1 MKYMLYSFVFG
12 LLLGGGVIYF
22 FLNKSVPTQASMII
36 SSSNP
41 EANISEQSLQ
51 VKSKRKTVIAKASF
65 KTDQKGTFTNDITL
79 NRQELQYKHSFL
91 FQGGY
96 LMTSKTPLLDIA
108 YSYDKLIISAKLGY
122 SFRLKELDY
131 GIGIGGRFSW

>member
-22 FLNKSVPTQASMII
+22 FLNKSVPIQASMII

-41 EANISEQSLQ
+41 EANISNQTLDLT
-51 VKSKRKTVIAKASF
+51 KKYTTIIATAVF
-65 KTDQKGTFTNDITL
+65 ETDQKGTFTSEIVL
-79 NRQELQYKHSFL
+79 NRQDIQYKNSL
-91 FQGGY
+91 IFQGGY
-96 LMTSKTPLLDIA
+96 LINSQTPLLDIA

>member
-1 MKYMLYSFVFG
+1 MKSILSSFLVGFI
-12 LLLGGGVIYF
+12 LGGGVIYI
-22 FLNKSVPTQASMII
+22 FLNRSSTPRTSMII
-36 SSSNP
+36 TSSNP
-41 EANISEQSLQ
+41 NAMISEQSLQ

-65 KTDQKGTFTNDITL
+65 KTDQKGTFTNEITL

-96 LMTSKTPLLDIA
+96 LITSKTPLLDIA
-108 YSYDKLIISAKLGY
+108 YSYDNLIISAKLGY

-131 GIGIGGRFSW
+131 GIGIGGKLSW